1 MNVIALIAEKKI
13 KAAIDNGEFDGLP
26 GHGKP
31 LAWEDFSE
39 IPEHLRVGFKILKNA
54 GVLPV
59 EMELRKE
66 LAALREKLETCRE
79 AGEQKRLRQS
89 INTASMKYH
98 VLMERHTRR
107 PQKP

>member
-1 MNVIALIAEKKI
+1 MDLIALVAENKI
-13 KAAIDNGEFDGLP
+13 EDAIKSGEFDHLP

-31 LAWEDFSE
+31 VTLDDFSQA
-39 IPEHLRVGFKILKNA
+39 PVHLRVAFKILKNA

-66 LAALREKLETCRE
+66 MADLRGKLARCCNEE
-79 AGEQKRLRQS
+79 EQKRLRQS
-89 INTASMKYH
+89 LNDTDAKYQ

-107 PQKP
+107 TTRP